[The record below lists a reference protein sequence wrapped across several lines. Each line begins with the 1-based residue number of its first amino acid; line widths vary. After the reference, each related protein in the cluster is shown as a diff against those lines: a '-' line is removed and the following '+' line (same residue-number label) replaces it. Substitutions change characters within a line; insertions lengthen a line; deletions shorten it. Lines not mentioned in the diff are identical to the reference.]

1 MWNYDKRIKMQ
12 WHFFFI
18 SFYFI
23 FSFIVHWKSTFHSL
37 PKTKQVFIPWVL
49 YFIAMWIL
57 WPVYSIAQVHKT
69 LFIIYLFIFCRDLHK
84 HVARIQNDNVLMAQ
98 FFQILKV
105 LQCFISRLN
114 LTYFGINT
122 PFLDTMDAHKY
133 VENKA

>member
-1 MWNYDKRIKMQ
+1 M
-12 WHFFFI
+12 
-18 SFYFI
+18 
-23 FSFIVHWKSTFHSL
+23 
-37 PKTKQVFIPWVL
+37 
-49 YFIAMWIL
+49 
-57 WPVYSIAQVHKT
+57 YSIAQVHKT